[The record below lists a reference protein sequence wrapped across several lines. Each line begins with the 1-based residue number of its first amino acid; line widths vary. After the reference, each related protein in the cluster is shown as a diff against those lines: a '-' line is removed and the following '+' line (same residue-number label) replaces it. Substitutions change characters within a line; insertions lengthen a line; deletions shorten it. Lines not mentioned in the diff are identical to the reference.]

1 MPKKKSAKWLRE
13 GDCHSFVWLG
23 RDEEKNKGM
32 LQRLQVPFYFS
43 KAIIFNKTIE
53 TVLAKK
59 I

>member
-1 MPKKKSAKWLRE
+1 
-13 GDCHSFVWLG
+13 VWLG

-59 I
+59 F